1 MKEQRVR
8 TRNGIAERLRSAG
21 LSPQEDAIR
30 KSILQAF
37 ANEGKAPS
45 VPQLVHALGL
55 PLAPVLAAC
64 RTLAVH
70 DLIVWREDERH
81 IVSAYPFS
89 EVPTAHHVRLPG
101 RPTLYAM
108 CALDALGIPFMLSHG
123 VRIRS
128 ACFFCHQPV
137 TVEIDGD
144 SLQRADPSTL
154 VVWVSEREGTC
165 VAEVRC
171 PLMNFFCDD
180 GHLQAWRATAPQEIG
195 TSLSVTEA
203 VEAGKAAFG
212 ELLT

>member
-1 MKEQRVR
+1 MR

-21 LSPQEDAIR
+21 LSPQEDAVR
-30 KSILQAF
+30 KSILKAF

-64 RTLAVH
+64 RMLAAR

-89 EVPTAHHVRLPG
+89 GVPTAHQVRLTG

-108 CALDALGIPFMLSHG
+108 CAIDALGISFMLNHG

-137 TVEIDGD
+137 TVEIDGGL
-144 SLQRADPSTL
+144 LQRAAPSTL

-171 PLMNFFCDD
+171 PLMNFFCDE
-180 GHLQAWRATAPQEIG
+180 GHLQAWRTTAPQEIG